1 MLIISLKQLQRNNQH
16 QAQQS
21 WRKKKNSTE
30 IFKVF
35 LCLRGPNFVKNLE
48 FKKNLRTTQRKMR
61 FESAFQVSKKFQN
74 NSRSSRNSGTIDHH
88 VVQNQILAT
97 KTQKKRK
104 IEELG
109 DINTS
114 HQITSKWENLEG
126 L

>member
-30 IFKVF
+30 ILKVF

-61 FESAFQVSKKFQN
+61 FESAFQVSKKFRTIQGVPGIQEALTTTWFKT
-74 NSRSSRNSGTIDHH
+74 RS
-88 VVQNQILAT
+88 
-97 KTQKKRK
+97 
-104 IEELG
+104 
-109 DINTS
+109 
-114 HQITSKWENLEG
+114 
-126 L
+126 